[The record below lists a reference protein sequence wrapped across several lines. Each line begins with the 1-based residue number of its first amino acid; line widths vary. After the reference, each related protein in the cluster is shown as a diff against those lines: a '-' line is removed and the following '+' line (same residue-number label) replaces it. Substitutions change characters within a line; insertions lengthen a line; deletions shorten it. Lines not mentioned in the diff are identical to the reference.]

1 MPASIAAA
9 DDQQEAEVA
18 TDDRRSAR
26 TRRRAIVASS
36 IVAALVLGSMVWGG
50 TTAMQAVAAERRLE
64 ALRVDALGS
73 LLDARSEASELLAVS
88 QSVVSSLEEQGEA
101 TLTALHHADVQG
113 AHGDLAAELARALPR
128 ETPISQIIAQSR
140 LLESNVDSL
149 EATLDAVARGALEHA
164 RSVRAAAP
172 LATTATIADLDAAV
186 AALSAVRQGL
196 PSSYSGRASL
206 VTALLAAGDAVT
218 ASHVEE
224 KAEQERL
231 AAERRAAEEA
241 AARRSTG
248 GSNSGSGLTPQEW
261 FDQKAI
267 SEGCVLIWREGNTSQ
282 WDCPPGHWMNPFP
295 PG

>member
-1 MPASIAAA
+1 MPALSAAA
-9 DDQQEAEVA
+9 DDQQAVETTA
-18 TDDRRSAR
+18 DGRWSAR
-26 TRRRAIVASS
+26 TRRRALIASS
-36 IVAALVLGSMVWGG
+36 IVAALVLGTMVWGG

-64 ALRVDALGS
+64 VLRVDTLGS

-88 QSVVSSLEEQGEA
+88 QSVVSSLEGQGVT
-101 TLTALHHADVQG
+101 TLTALHHAGLQG
-113 AHGDLAAELARALPR
+113 AHGDLVAELARALPR
-128 ETPISQIIAQSR
+128 ETPFSQIVAQSR

-149 EATLDAVARGALEHA
+149 EASLDAVARGALEHA
-164 RSVRAAAP
+164 RSVRSAAP
-172 LATTATIADLDAAV
+172 LATAATVAELDAAV

-196 PSSYSGRASL
+196 PSSYTGRASL
-206 VTALLAAGDAVT
+206 VTSLLSAGEAVT
-218 ASHVEE
+218 ASHVAE

-231 AAERRAAEEA
+231 EAERRAAEEA
-241 AARRSTG
+241 AARRSTD
-248 GSNSGSGLTPQEW
+248 GSNSGSRLTPQEW